1 MDLTKVFWRAAL
13 ALSLSLLLVGC
24 DQLPGAAADLNVG
37 DCFMEPDATDD
48 ISEVQHRPCGEGHDA
63 EVFAVLNYEGDTYP
77 IEMTLERFIDE
88 QCLPAFATYTGEAFD
103 TQTDLTVGW
112 FYPTRQSWND
122 GDREVTCYL
131 IRSDGQQLTLSQR
144 VS

>member
-1 MDLTKVFWRAAL
+1 MNRTIWRSGMLIAILCLAA
-13 ALSLSLLLVGC
+13 AC
-24 DQLPGAAADLNVG
+24 DQLPGAAADLAVG
-37 DCFMEPDATDD
+37 NCFMEPSATDD
-48 ISEVQHRPCGEGHDA
+48 ISEVQHRPCGEAHDA

-88 QCLPAFATYTGEAFD
+88 HCLPAFASYTGEAFD
-103 TQTDLTVGW
+103 TQTELTVGW
-112 FYPTRQSWND
+112 FYPTRESWNE

-131 IRSDGQQLTLSQR
+131 IRPDGQPLTASQR